1 MINRGYL
8 IMLDKERQEL
18 LMSDFVQVPNIILQM
33 QKVLK
38 NGNTYACLQFIWC
51 KTGGWGRNEDTI
63 AYSQFINDKRY
74 GTGLGEK
81 TIRRSVEKLADLGVI
96 TMSPSFNNMHEF
108 TLNIEKIRELV
119 GDEAWSK
126 RPPLEDASMVN
137 LTASPVILTERVV
150 NLSDKHGQSDHHT
163 RTTTQEP
170 LHKNITQEE
179 KPKKQKPKF
188 DALTYPIPSFIKQEN
203 WNDFVAMRKEIKKPL
218 TETAA
223 KRLISKLTEFDANGF
238 DANESLDY
246 SIMGQYQGVFE
257 RNRKQ
262 QSNNQV
268 NNYEQP
274 KQSQSDSYNN
284 MLEQQYNERYGQ
296 PAEQAVGDG
305 YCGNVYDMEEN
316 L

>member
-1 MINRGYL
+1 MT
-8 IMLDKERQEL
+8 DDERQGL
-18 LMSDFVQVPNIILQM
+18 LMSDFVQVPNLILQM
-33 QKVLK
+33 QRVLK

-51 KTGGWGRNEDTI
+51 KTGGWGRNADTI

-81 TIRRSVEKLADLGVI
+81 TIRRSVEKLAELGVI
-96 TMSPSFNNMHEF
+96 SMAPSFNNMHEF

-126 RPPLEDASMVN
+126 RPPLEDTSMVN
-137 LTASPVILTERVV
+137 LTTSPVILTERVV

-179 KPKKQKPKF
+179 KPKKSKDKF
-188 DALTYPIPSFIKQEN
+188 DALSYPIPSFIEQEN

-218 TETAA
+218 TAISS
-223 KRLISKLTEFDANGF
+223 KRTINALVKFDANGF
-238 DANESLDY
+238 DANDSLDY
-246 SIMGQYQGVFE
+246 SIANNYPGVFE
-257 RNRKQ
+257 RSRKQ

-268 NNYEQP
+268 NRHATKQP
-274 KQSQSDSYNN
+274 QADCYANRIDAQ
-284 MLEQQYNERYGQ
+284 LAAENELRMRTVNQGEYS
-296 PAEQAVGDG
+296 
-305 YCGNVYDMEEN
+305 
-316 L
+316 

>member
-1 MINRGYL
+1 
-8 IMLDKERQEL
+8 MLDKERQEL
-18 LMSDFVQVPNIILQM
+18 VMNEFMQVPNIILQM

-38 NGNTYACLQFIWC
+38 NGNTYACLQFIWA

-63 AYSQFINDKRY
+63 AYSQFANDKRY
-74 GTGLGEK
+74 GTGLSIK
-81 TIRRSVEKLADLGVI
+81 TIQRSVEKLSEIGVI
-96 TMSPSFNNMHEF
+96 TMTPSFNNMHEF
-108 TLNIEKIRELV
+108 TLNIPKIKELV
-119 GDEAWSK
+119 GDEAKSNS
-126 RPPLEDASMVN
+126 PSLEDTSQ
-137 LTASPVILTERVV
+137 V
-150 NLSDKHGQSDHHT
+150 NLSVSQVNLSTSQDYLSDKPSQIVLHT

-203 WNDFVAMRKEIKKPL
+203 WSDFVAMRKEIKKPL

-268 NNYEQP
+268 NGNERHNTANNSNQP
-274 KQSQSDSYNN
+274 KQSSADAYAAK
-284 MLEQQYNERYGQ
+284 Y
-296 PAEQAVGDG
+296 AEQRRQRDEAANTAATGCDRG
-305 YCGNVYDMEEN
+305 YVYDMEAPI
-316 L
+316 

>member
-1 MINRGYL
+1 MT
-8 IMLDKERQEL
+8 DDERQGL
-18 LMSDFVQVPNIILQM
+18 LMSDFVQVPNLILQM
-33 QKVLK
+33 QRVLK

-51 KTGGWGRNEDTI
+51 KTGGWGRNADTI

-81 TIRRSVEKLADLGVI
+81 TIRRSVEKLAELGVI
-96 TMSPSFNNMHEF
+96 SMSPSFNNMHEF

-126 RPPLEDASMVN
+126 RPPLEDTSMVN
-137 LTASPVILTERVV
+137 LTTSPVILTERVV

-179 KPKKQKPKF
+179 KPKKSKDKF
-188 DALTYPIPSFIKQEN
+188 DALSYPIPSFIEQEN

-238 DANESLDY
+238 DVNDSLDY
-246 SIMGQYQGVFE
+246 SIMSQYQGVFE
-257 RNRKQ
+257 RSRKQ

-268 NNYEQP
+268 NRHATKQP
-274 KQSQSDSYNN
+274 QADCYANRIDAQ
-284 MLEQQYNERYGQ
+284 LAAENELRMRTVNQGEYS
-296 PAEQAVGDG
+296 
-305 YCGNVYDMEEN
+305 
-316 L
+316 

>member
-1 MINRGYL
+1 MT
-8 IMLDKERQEL
+8 DDERQEL
-18 LMSDFVQVPNIILQM
+18 LMSDFVQVPNLILQM
-33 QKVLK
+33 QRVLK

-137 LTASPVILTERVV
+137 LTVSPVILTERVV

-188 DALTYPIPSFIKQEN
+188 DPLTYPIPSFIKQEN

-257 RNRKQ
+257 RSRKQ
-262 QSNNQV
+262 LSNNQV
-268 NNYEQP
+268 NRNGQQQSKYDSH
-274 KQSQSDSYNN
+274 KQS
-284 MLEQQYNERYGQ
+284 LTEQLQQQFAAEE
-296 PAEQAVGDG
+296 AEQGIDNP
-305 YCGNVYDMEEN
+305 YSGNVYEMDS
-316 L
+316 

>member
-1 MINRGYL
+1 MT
-8 IMLDKERQEL
+8 DDERQEL
-18 LMSDFVQVPNIILQM
+18 LMSDFVQVPNLILQM
-33 QKVLK
+33 QRVLK

-119 GDEAWSK
+119 GDKAWSK

-150 NLSDKHGQSDHHT
+150 NLSDKHGQSDYHT

-203 WNDFVAMRKEIKKPL
+203 WNDFVAMRKKELIK
-218 TETAA
+218 
-223 KRLISKLTEFDANGF
+223 
-238 DANESLDY
+238 
-246 SIMGQYQGVFE
+246 
-257 RNRKQ
+257 
-262 QSNNQV
+262 
-268 NNYEQP
+268 
-274 KQSQSDSYNN
+274 
-284 MLEQQYNERYGQ
+284 MLENINDNDEVVFIETDLDRDGWIVERKR
-296 PAEQAVGDG
+296 AIVKVEKK
-305 YCGNVYDMEEN
+305 
-316 L
+316 

>member
-1 MINRGYL
+1 MTN
-8 IMLDKERQEL
+8 DERQGL

-33 QKVLK
+33 QRVLK

-96 TMSPSFNNMHEF
+96 SMSPSFNNMHEF

-137 LTASPVILTERVV
+137 LTVSPVILTESMV

-170 LHKNITQEE
+170 LHKNITQED

-257 RNRKQ
+257 RSRKQ
-262 QSNNQV
+262 LSNNQV
-268 NNYEQP
+268 NRNGQQQSKYDSH
-274 KQSQSDSYNN
+274 KQS
-284 MLEQQYNERYGQ
+284 LTEQLQQQFAAEE
-296 PAEQAVGDG
+296 AEQGIDNP
-305 YCGNVYDMEEN
+305 YSGNVYEMDS
-316 L
+316 

>member
-1 MINRGYL
+1 MT
-8 IMLDKERQEL
+8 DDERQEL
-18 LMSDFVQVPNIILQM
+18 LMSDFVQVPNLILQM
-33 QKVLK
+33 QRVLK

-119 GDEAWSK
+119 GGEAWSK

-137 LTASPVILTERVV
+137 LSASPVILTERVV

-163 RTTTQEP
+163 RTITQEP

-179 KPKKQKPKF
+179 KPKKPNPKF
-188 DALTYPIPSFIKQEN
+188 DALSYPIPNFIEQEN

-218 TETAA
+218 TETSS
-223 KRLISKLTEFDANGF
+223 KRTINALIKFDANGF

-246 SIMGQYQGVFE
+246 SIANNYPGVFE

-262 QSNNQV
+262 QSNQV
-268 NNYEQP
+268 NRNANQQSKYDSH
-274 KQSQSDSYNN
+274 KQS
-284 MLEQQYNERYGQ
+284 LTEQLQQQFAAEE
-296 PAEQAVGDG
+296 AEQGAYDFDCRDVYPLDG
-305 YCGNVYDMEEN
+305 
-316 L
+316 

>member
-1 MINRGYL
+1 MT
-8 IMLDKERQEL
+8 DDERQEL
-18 LMSDFVQVPNIILQM
+18 LMSDFVQVPNLILQM
-33 QKVLK
+33 QRVLK

-119 GDEAWSK
+119 GDKAWSK

-203 WNDFVAMRKEIKKPL
+203 WNDFAAMRKEIKKPL

-296 PAEQAVGDG
+296 PTEQAVGDG

>member
-1 MINRGYL
+1 MT
-8 IMLDKERQEL
+8 DDERQEL
-18 LMSDFVQVPNIILQM
+18 LMSDFVQVPNLILQM
-33 QKVLK
+33 QRVLK

-119 GDEAWSK
+119 GDKAWSK

-179 KPKKQKPKF
+179 KPKKPKPKF

>member
-1 MINRGYL
+1 MT
-8 IMLDKERQEL
+8 DDERQEL
-18 LMSDFVQVPNIILQM
+18 LMSDFVQVPNLILQM
-33 QKVLK
+33 QRVLK

-108 TLNIEKIRELV
+108 TINIEKIRELV

-179 KPKKQKPKF
+179 KPKKPKPKF

-268 NNYEQP
+268 NG
-274 KQSQSDSYNN
+274 
-284 MLEQQYNERYGQ
+284 NERHNTANSQLNHFDQLRAEARAKYGNTQ
-296 PAEQAVGDG
+296 PNTGELRTV
-305 YCGNVYDMEEN
+305 N
-316 L
+316 

>member
-1 MINRGYL
+1 
-8 IMLDKERQEL
+8 MLDKERQEL

-179 KPKKQKPKF
+179 KPKKSKPKF

-268 NNYEQP
+268 NGNERHNTANNSNQP
-274 KQSQSDSYNN
+274 KRSQADIYADKLNAE
-284 MLEQQYNERYGQ
+284 LAERF
-296 PAEQAVGDG
+296 PDEFAAPDG
-305 YCGNVYDMEEN
+305 YYEARDCKPV
-316 L
+316 

>member
-1 MINRGYL
+1 MT
-8 IMLDKERQEL
+8 DDERQEL
-18 LMSDFVQVPNIILQM
+18 LMSDFVQVPNLILQM
-33 QKVLK
+33 QRVLK

-137 LTASPVILTERVV
+137 LTVSPVILTERVV

-179 KPKKQKPKF
+179 KPKKPKPKF
-188 DALTYPIPSFIKQEN
+188 DALTYPVPSFIKQEN

-257 RNRKQ
+257 RSRKQ

-268 NNYEQP
+268 NNYAGQQSKYDSH
-274 KQSQSDSYNN
+274 KQS
-284 MLEQQYNERYGQ
+284 LTEQLQQQFAAEE
-296 PAEQAVGDG
+296 AEQGAYDFNCRDVYPLDG
-305 YCGNVYDMEEN
+305 
-316 L
+316 

>member
-1 MINRGYL
+1 MT
-8 IMLDKERQEL
+8 DDERQGL
-18 LMSDFVQVPNIILQM
+18 LMSDFVQVPNLILQM
-33 QKVLK
+33 QRVLK

-51 KTGGWGRNEDTI
+51 KTGGWGRNADTI

-81 TIRRSVEKLADLGVI
+81 TIRRSVEKLAELGVI
-96 TMSPSFNNMHEF
+96 NMSPSFNNMHEF

-126 RPPLEDASMVN
+126 RPPLEDTSMVN
-137 LTASPVILTERVV
+137 LTTSPVILTERVV
-150 NLSDKHGQSDHHT
+150 NLSDKHGQYDHHT

-179 KPKKQKPKF
+179 KPKKSKPKF
-188 DALTYPIPSFIKQEN
+188 DALSYPIPSFIEQEN

-238 DANESLDY
+238 DVNDSLDY
-246 SIMGQYQGVFE
+246 SIMSQYQGVFE
-257 RNRKQ
+257 RSRKQ

-268 NNYEQP
+268 NRNGTKQP
-274 KQSQSDSYNN
+274 QADCYANRIDAQ
-284 MLEQQYNERYGQ
+284 LAAENELRMRTVNQGEYS
-296 PAEQAVGDG
+296 
-305 YCGNVYDMEEN
+305 
-316 L
+316 

>member
-1 MINRGYL
+1 MT
-8 IMLDKERQEL
+8 DDERQEL
-18 LMSDFVQVPNIILQM
+18 LMSDFVQVPNLILQM
-33 QKVLK
+33 QRVLK

-179 KPKKQKPKF
+179 KPKKSKPKF

-296 PAEQAVGDG
+296 PTEQAVGDG

>member
-1 MINRGYL
+1 MT
-8 IMLDKERQEL
+8 DDERQEL
-18 LMSDFVQVPNIILQM
+18 LMSDFVQVPNLILQM
-33 QKVLK
+33 QRVLK

-179 KPKKQKPKF
+179 KPKKPKPKF

-268 NNYEQP
+268 NANGQQP
-274 KQSQSDSYNN
+274 KQSRYDSHKQS
-284 MLEQQYNERYGQ
+284 LTEQLQQ
-296 PAEQAVGDG
+296 QFAAEDAQQGVGSFD
-305 YCGNVYDMEEN
+305 CRDVYEMDN
-316 L
+316 

>member
-1 MINRGYL
+1 MT
-8 IMLDKERQEL
+8 DDERQGLVMNEF
-18 LMSDFVQVPNIILQM
+18 MQVPNIILQM

-51 KTGGWGRNEDTI
+51 KTGGWGKCEDTI

-96 TMSPSFNNMHEF
+96 SMSPSFNNMHEF

-137 LTASPVILTERVV
+137 LTASPVNLSESMV

-163 RTTTQEP
+163 RTTTLEP
-170 LHKNITQEE
+170 LHKNITQED
-179 KPKKQKPKF
+179 KPKKSKPKF
-188 DALTYPIPSFIKQEN
+188 DALSYPIPSFIEQEN

-218 TETAA
+218 TETSS
-223 KRLISKLTEFDANGF
+223 KRTINALVKFDANGF
-238 DANESLDY
+238 DANDSLDY
-246 SIMGQYQGVFE
+246 SIANNYSGVFE
-257 RNRKQ
+257 RSRKQ

-268 NNYEQP
+268 NRNGQQP
-274 KQSQSDSYNN
+274 KQSRYDSHKQSIQQQLQQQFSSEET
-284 MLEQQYNERYGQ
+284 EQGITDPYS
-296 PAEQAVGDG
+296 
-305 YCGNVYDMEEN
+305 GNVYEMDS
-316 L
+316 

>member
-1 MINRGYL
+1 MT
-8 IMLDKERQEL
+8 DDERQGLVMNEF
-18 LMSDFVQVPNIILQM
+18 MQVPNIILQM

-51 KTGGWGRNEDTI
+51 KTGGWGKCEDTI

-96 TMSPSFNNMHEF
+96 SMSPSFNNMHEF

-137 LTASPVILTERVV
+137 LTASPVILSESMV
-150 NLSDKHGQSDHHT
+150 NLSNEHGQSDHHT

-170 LHKNITQEE
+170 LHKNITQED
-179 KPKKQKPKF
+179 KPKKSKPKF
-188 DALTYPIPSFIKQEN
+188 DALSYPIPSFIEQEN

-218 TETAA
+218 TETSS
-223 KRLISKLTEFDANGF
+223 KRTVNALVKFDANGF
-238 DANESLDY
+238 DANDSLDY
-246 SIMGQYQGVFE
+246 SIANNYPGVFE
-257 RNRKQ
+257 RSRKQ

-268 NNYEQP
+268 NRNGQQP
-274 KQSQSDSYNN
+274 KQSRYDSHKQSIQQQLQQQFSSEET
-284 MLEQQYNERYGQ
+284 EQGITDTYS
-296 PAEQAVGDG
+296 
-305 YCGNVYDMEEN
+305 GNVYEMDS
-316 L
+316 